1 VTAAGPSSRW
11 APIAALAGVL
21 ALRMLGLFLLLPV
34 LALHARAFP
43 DATPLLAGL
52 AVGVYGLTQALLQV
66 PFGAWS
72 DRVGRRRVI
81 VAGLLVFA
89 FGSAVAALADSIWVV
104 ILGRALQGAG
114 AISSAATAFA
124 ADLTPPGLRTRAMAT
139 LGIAVGASFTVA
151 IVVGPPLAGALGV
164 AGVFWS
170 TGALALLAIG
180 LVLATLPDRPAP
192 AVAAAGPEVLR
203 GFYRTKW
210 PTLAGVLTIHALIT
224 TVFVAVPGLL
234 VDAARLPLA
243 AHWRVYLPAFA
254 AGLVV
259 LTAPLVLWSERGGA
273 PAWPQRAAFGAA
285 AAGLASAALG
295 AADAAGLALA
305 LALFFGGFN
314 FLEASYP
321 AAIAEAVAPEH
332 RGRAMGVYATLQFVG
347 AFVGGALGGALLG
360 AVGARGALLAAAALA
375 LAAIATV
382 VGRDAARP

>member
-1 VTAAGPSSRW
+1 VTPAGVPMRW

-21 ALRMLGLFLLLPV
+21 GLRMLGLFLLLPV

-43 DATPLLAGL
+43 DATPFLAGL

-81 VAGLLVFA
+81 VVGLLIFA

-151 IVVGPPLAGALGV
+151 IVVGPPLAGALG
-164 AGVFWS
+164 AGGLFWS

-180 LVLATLPDRPAP
+180 LVLATLPDQAAP
-192 AVAAAGPEVLR
+192 SAAGGALPR
-203 GFYRTKW
+203 DFYPRLW
-210 PTLAGVLTIHALIT
+210 PVLAGVLLIHALIT
-224 TVFVAVPGLL
+224 MVFVTVPGLL
-234 VDAARLPLA
+234 ADAAGLPLA
-243 AHWRVYLPAFA
+243 SHWRVYLPAFA

-259 LTAPLVLWSERGGA
+259 ITAPLVLWSERGRA
-273 PAWPQRAAFGAA
+273 PAWPQRAAFAAA
-285 AAGLASAALG
+285 AAGLAYAALG
-295 AADAAGLALA
+295 PVDAAALA
-305 LALFFGGFN
+305 IALTLFFGGFN

-321 AAIAEAVAPEH
+321 ASIAEQVAPEH

-347 AFVGGALGGALLG
+347 AFCGGALGGALLG
-360 AVGARGALLAAAALA
+360 LVGPRGALLAAAGIA

-382 VGRDAARP
+382 TGRGAPARA